1 MRIELHKQSD
11 IDTLTDI
18 WYRVSIQAH
27 DFIDQEYWLSQK
39 MEMRDKYIP
48 MSDTYVIYNQ
58 AEIVGF
64 VSMVEDYLAAL
75 FIDASYQKNGYGKE
89 LINFMKIQ
97 KSKITLKVYKENTS
111 ATRFYEKNGFTIKE
125 TLLDEN
131 TNQEEYL
138 MEWEESSK

>member
-1 MRIELHKQSD
+1 MKIELHKQSD

-18 WYRVSIQAH
+18 WYRGSIQAH

-39 MEMRDKYIP
+39 TEMRDKYIP

-75 FIDASYQKNGYGKE
+75 FIDTSYQKNGYGKE
-89 LINFMKIQ
+89 LINFIKIQ

-111 ATRFYEKNGFTIKE
+111 ATHFYKKNGFTIKE

-138 MEWEESSK
+138 MEWEVS

>member
-18 WYRVSIQAH
+18 WYRGSIQAH

-39 MEMRDKYIP
+39 TEMRDKYIP

-58 AEIVGF
+58 SEIVGF

-75 FIDASYQKNGYGKE
+75 FIDTSYQKNGYGKE

-125 TLLDEN
+125 TLLDAN

-138 MEWEESSK
+138 MEWKES

>member
-1 MRIELHKQSD
+1 MELHKQSD

-18 WYRVSIQAH
+18 WYRGSIQAH

-39 MEMRDKYIP
+39 TEMRDKYIP

-58 AEIVGF
+58 SEIVGF

-75 FIDASYQKNGYGKE
+75 FIDTSYQKNGYGKE

-125 TLLDEN
+125 TLLDAN

-138 MEWEESSK
+138 MEWKES

>member
-1 MRIELHKQSD
+1 MKIELHKQSD

-18 WYRVSIQAH
+18 WYKGSIQAH

-39 MEMRDKYIP
+39 TEMRDKYIP

-75 FIDASYQKNGYGKE
+75 FIDTSYQKNGYGKE

-138 MEWEESSK
+138 MEWEES

>member
-1 MRIELHKQSD
+1 MKIELHKQSD

-18 WYRVSIQAH
+18 WYRGSIQAH

-39 MEMRDKYIP
+39 TEMRDKYIP

-75 FIDASYQKNGYGKE
+75 FIDTSYQKNGYGKE
-89 LINFMKIQ
+89 LINFIKIQ

-138 MEWEESSK
+138 MEWEES

>member
-18 WYRVSIQAH
+18 WYRGSIQAH

-39 MEMRDKYIP
+39 TEMRDKYIP

-58 AEIVGF
+58 SEIVGF

-75 FIDASYQKNGYGKE
+75 FIDTSYQKNGYGKE

-138 MEWEESSK
+138 MEWKES

>member
-1 MRIELHKQSD
+1 MKIELHKQSD

-18 WYRVSIQAH
+18 WYKGSIQAH

-39 MEMRDKYIP
+39 TEMRDKYIP

-75 FIDASYQKNGYGKE
+75 FIDTSYQKNGYGKE
-89 LINFMKIQ
+89 LINFIKIQ

-138 MEWEESSK
+138 MEWKES

>member
-11 IDTLTDI
+11 IDILTDI

-27 DFIDQEYWLSQK
+27 DFIAQEYWLSQK
-39 MEMRDKYIP
+39 TEMRDKYIP

-64 VSMVEDYLAAL
+64 VSMVDDYLAAL
-75 FIDASYQKNGYGKE
+75 FIDTSYQKNGYGKE
-89 LINFMKIQ
+89 LINFMKSQ

-138 MEWEESSK
+138 MEWEES